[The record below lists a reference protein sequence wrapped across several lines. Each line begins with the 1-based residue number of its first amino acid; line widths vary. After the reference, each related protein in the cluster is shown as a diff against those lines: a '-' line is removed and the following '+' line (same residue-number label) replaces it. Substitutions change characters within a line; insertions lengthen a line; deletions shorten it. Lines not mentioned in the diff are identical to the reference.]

1 MLFELIL
8 FSFLPNST
16 TNLHKMRLS
25 TTILAL
31 AATFFSS
38 AHLVIA
44 KGASFSFTEEK
55 VSEAGAKVLKNLR
68 NGKVERLLSAPM
80 DCENG
85 FEVAVLLK
93 TDNKPQQTSWE
104 IIDKQ
109 GNTMASKDD
118 FSEKRTIYS
127 DSICLP
133 NQPLLNTPLCDDDYY
148 TFIIKDSQ
156 GNGLGNGAYY
166 RVIVEGERYDDGSRF
181 TGSEVETDLPGC
193 TDEEG
198 PRCLMFSDST
208 SCKDTDGCFFYQGTC
223 LYCAALSEG
232 QCNAVDHCG
241 WNGSSCE

>member
-1 MLFELIL
+1 MRI
-8 FSFLPNST
+8 ST
-16 TNLHKMRLS
+16 TV
-25 TTILAL
+25 LAL
-31 AATFFSS
+31 AATLFSN

-55 VSEAGAKVLKNLR
+55 VAEDGAKVLKNLR
-68 NGKVERLLSAPM
+68 NGNVERLLSAPSQDRRTAAQDTPYRSLT

-85 FEVAVLLK
+85 FEVAVILK

-104 IIDKQ
+104 IVDKQ

-118 FSEKRTIYS
+118 FSDEGTIYS

-133 NQPLLNTPLCDDDYY
+133 NQPLLNTPVCDDDYY

-223 LYCAALSEG
+223 LYCAALSEV
-232 QCNAVDHCG
+232 QCGAVDLCG